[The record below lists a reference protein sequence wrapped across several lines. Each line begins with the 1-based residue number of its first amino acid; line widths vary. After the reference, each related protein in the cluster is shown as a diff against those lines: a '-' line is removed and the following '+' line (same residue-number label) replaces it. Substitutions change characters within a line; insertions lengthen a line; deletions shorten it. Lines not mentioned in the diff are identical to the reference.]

1 MRKLLTFGSVLLAV
15 ALALPAGAAQFMNI
29 PAGPVK
35 MDVTKNPV
43 FFDHGIHT
51 TMDCTACHNNVPAH
65 FPPLAV
71 NTETQC
77 AVCHHKVAGTTPK
90 FKCGT
95 VGCHTPKDKHAPR
108 SYFKIVHDRDIY
120 GDKHIAA
127 SCLGCH
133 STVVKSRPEKKQAL
147 TGCTGSACHPKQD

>member
-1 MRKLLTFGSVLLAV
+1 MKKLLTFGSVLLAV

-29 PAGPVK
+29 PAGPIK

-51 TMDCTACHNNVPAH
+51 AQDCTACHDNMPAH
-65 FPPLAV
+65 FPPLV
-71 NTETQC
+71 VDTETQC

-95 VGCHTPKDKHAPR
+95 AGCHNPEDKHAER

-120 GDKHIAA
+120 GKNHVAT

-133 STVVKSRPEKKQAL
+133 SVVAKSRPEMKQAL
-147 TGCTGSACHPKQD
+147 TSCSGSACHPRQN